1 MCGIKNFVSVRL
13 YSAPQSHWTIVS
25 ILGICADGGVD
36 QTEIDR
42 HIQRS
47 LLPPGQRRPGSL
59 PGGRRSA
66 RQLCVIPDR
75 RHQCAH
81 RRMGRMRGHTLPL
94 KYPGPGYPIP
104 IPMAWSRAV
113 WAIHLCRQSRPHRQC
128 LILTWSDG
136 PCGAKDFSTL
146 ALSPPPHDETA
157 AEIFERL
164 VAGNPRFK
172 EAPKGQSLVIGGVR
186 KPDADDVC
194 DHRAERA

>member
-42 HIQRS
+42 HIQGS
-47 LLPPGQRRPGSL
+47 MLPPGQRRPG
-59 PGGRRSA
+59 GRRSG

-75 RHQCAH
+75 RHNVPNAEWGACV
-81 RRMGRMRGHTLPL
+81 GHTLPL
-94 KYPGPGYPIP
+94 KYLGPGYPIP

-113 WAIHLCRQSRPHRQC
+113 WAIHLSPHRQC
-128 LILTWSDG
+128 LILTWPDG

-194 DHRAERA
+194 DYRAERA

>member
-1 MCGIKNFVSVRL
+1 VCGIKNFVSVRL

-75 RHQCAH
+75 RHQRAH
-81 RRMGRMRGHTLPL
+81 RRMARMRGAYPTPEIPRTRVSDSHTDGLVKSSVGDTFILTKSATPA
-94 KYPGPGYPIP
+94 
-104 IPMAWSRAV
+104 M
-113 WAIHLCRQSRPHRQC
+113 PH
-128 LILTWSDG
+128 TWSDG

>member
-81 RRMGRMRGHTLPL
+81 RRMGRMRGAYPTPEIPRTRVSDSHTDGLVKSSVGDTFILTKSATPA
-94 KYPGPGYPIP
+94 
-104 IPMAWSRAV
+104 M
-113 WAIHLCRQSRPHRQC
+113 PH
-128 LILTWSDG
+128 TWSDG

>member
-104 IPMAWSRAV
+104 IPMAGSRAV
-113 WAIHLCRQSRPHRQC
+113 WAIHLSRQSRPRRQC
-128 LILTWSDG
+128 LILGQTG
-136 PCGAKDFSTL
+136 R
-146 ALSPPPHDETA
+146 A
-157 AEIFERL
+157 ARRIFRRWRCRRRRRTTRPQ
-164 VAGNPRFK
+164 PRYSR
-172 EAPKGQSLVIGGVR
+172 GS
-186 KPDADDVC
+186 
-194 DHRAERA
+194 

>member
-1 MCGIKNFVSVRL
+1 M
-13 YSAPQSHWTIVS
+13 A
-25 ILGICADGGVD
+25 
-36 QTEIDR
+36 
-42 HIQRS
+42 
-47 LLPPGQRRPGSL
+47 
-59 PGGRRSA
+59 
-66 RQLCVIPDR
+66 
-75 RHQCAH
+75 
-81 RRMGRMRGHTLPL
+81 RMRGAYPTPEIPRTRVSDSHTDGLVKSSVGDTFILTKSATPA
-94 KYPGPGYPIP
+94 
-104 IPMAWSRAV
+104 M
-113 WAIHLCRQSRPHRQC
+113 PH
-128 LILTWSDG
+128 TWSDG

>member
-47 LLPPGQRRPGSL
+47 LLPPSQRRPGSL

-81 RRMGRMRGHTLPL
+81 RRMGRMRG
-94 KYPGPGYPIP
+94 
-104 IPMAWSRAV
+104 ARAV
-113 WAIHLCRQSRPHRQC
+113 WAIHLSRQSRPHRQC

>member
-47 LLPPGQRRPGSL
+47 LLPPVR
-59 PGGRRSA
+59 GGRDRCREAVAA
-66 RQLCVIPDR
+66 RAS
-75 RHQCAH
+75 CA
-81 RRMGRMRGHTLPL
+81 L
-94 KYPGPGYPIP
+94 
-104 IPMAWSRAV
+104 
-113 WAIHLCRQSRPHRQC
+113 SRPAAPMCPPPNGAHAWGKSSVGDTF
-128 LILTWSDG
+128 IPTKSATPAMPHTWSDG
-136 PCGAKDFSTL
+136 PYGAKDFSTL

-186 KPDADDVC
+186 KPDADDVW